1 MAGWCPAHPMTG
13 MDREGSSGGGPSP
26 NFNLNLYVHL
36 HPHLNPHNSAFH
48 QFTALPF
55 KLPSRLI
62 HRSLVLGV
70 TRVGVAGVGDDFR
83 QLPRN
88 LRRPLGRYG
97 LFRESQ
103 PEELL
108 RLPNCRLES
117 GVSGI

>member
-1 MAGWCPAHPMTG
+1 M
-13 MDREGSSGGGPSP
+13 
-26 NFNLNLYVHL
+26 
-36 HPHLNPHNSAFH
+36 
-48 QFTALPF
+48 
-55 KLPSRLI
+55 
-62 HRSLVLGV
+62 
-70 TRVGVAGVGDDFR
+70 TRVGVAGVRDDFR